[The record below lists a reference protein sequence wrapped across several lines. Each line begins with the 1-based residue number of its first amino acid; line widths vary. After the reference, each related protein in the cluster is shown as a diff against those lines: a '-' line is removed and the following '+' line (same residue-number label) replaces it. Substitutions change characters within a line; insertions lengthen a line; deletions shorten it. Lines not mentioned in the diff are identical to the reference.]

1 MTVFDTNRLS
11 TMIHIVIG
19 YGLPLLIVLLT
30 VVISETNSGDFYLR
44 TDERGVANACW
55 LSVRAMPA
63 IVVPA
68 GNLKVV
74 LSPL

>member
-1 MTVFDTNRLS
+1 MSKVEFIEPGLWTNLSQTV
-11 TMIHIVIG
+11 
-19 YGLPLLIVLLT
+19 LLIV
-30 VVISETNSGDFYLR
+30 VVSETNSGDFYLR
-44 TDERGVANACW
+44 TDERGVASACW

-74 LSPL
+74 LSQL